1 MSRRTLLGGLAAIV
15 ANPTAALPVQ
25 SAAADALD
33 RRPAPSP
40 DAEVIRLAH
49 EVIEAE
55 AACLAAYAVPSST
68 PEEEQAREPERD
80 RLINA
85 VCDKTEALAPLPVA
99 TLAGVLAKARAALA
113 VADRNPADGEI
124 NVKDYAEW
132 LAYAALEDLVKVMG
146 ERA

>member
-15 ANPTAALPVQ
+15 ANPTAALPAQ
-25 SAAADALD
+25 SAAADLLD
-33 RRPAPSP
+33 RRSAPSP

-49 EVIEAE
+49 GVIDAE
-55 AACLAAYAVPSST
+55 AACLAAYAVPTST

-80 RLINA
+80 RLMSA
-85 VCDKTEALAPLPVA
+85 VCDQAEALAPLPVT

-113 VADRNPADGEI
+113 VADRSPATGEI

-132 LAYAALEDLVKVMG
+132 LAYAALEDLVQVMG
-146 ERA
+146 EKA